1 MRINL
6 LQYERKAIWAK
17 VKSHNETLWQ
27 GVKEYYTYRRAL
39 RTGHWLEFRRL
50 LVLTFWV
57 YVAML

>member
-1 MRINL
+1 MRMNL

-17 VKSHNETLWQ
+17 VKAHNETIWQ
-27 GVKEYYTYRRAL
+27 GVKEYYMYWQAL
-39 RTGHWLEFRRL
+39 HERHWPEFRRL